1 MCKGVPTSSA
11 PLCQIASCA
20 ERSPQGRGFAVR
32 VLPLDEEL
40 PDELPDDELLP
51 DDDDEGGGG
60 VYVLRGRSD
69 AVPDELPCVCV

>member
-1 MCKGVPTSSA
+1 
-11 PLCQIASCA
+11 
-20 ERSPQGRGFAVR
+20 

-40 PDELPDDELLP
+40 PDEELPDEELLP